1 MLQPMRDMLLYNIG
15 AILFT
20 APRAYWLLFLPLD
33 TVVSGDSINRAKCGS
48 GIWKQQQTQG
58 QVHNFSCDVIF
69 GVWFWCVRVCPGR
82 VGGLVKKQHSRGRKV
97 RWWRCRELWVVMT
110 YDDIE
115 NRAESFL
122 SPQVRGQT
130 SHSLTWW
137 FIPWASHNLQS
148 HWELSVCCVCMVLC
162 EVGSVLSVALC
173 V

>member
-69 GVWFWCVRVCPGR
+69 GVWFWCVSGE
-82 VGGLVKKQHSRGRKV
+82 GGGSCQKAARQRSEG
-97 RWWRCRELWVVMT
+97 EVM
-110 YDDIE
+110 
-115 NRAESFL
+115 
-122 SPQVRGQT
+122 
-130 SHSLTWW
+130 
-137 FIPWASHNLQS
+137 
-148 HWELSVCCVCMVLC
+148 
-162 EVGSVLSVALC
+162 EVPRTLGCNDL
-173 V
+173 